1 MRLCLPNIITRS
13 RIQRSFDEHA
23 SIVRKFLRRWFPCRF
38 KDLAS
43 TILPTVI
50 PAALDLPLPTRSA
63 MKTSTIIYNP
73 MSGRPGRRAENV
85 RAMQRLLDAREINS
99 EAQATSAPGDATR
112 LASEAVA
119 ANVDLVIAY
128 GGDGT
133 VNETIQGMAGSH
145 IPLAI
150 WPGGTSNVVA
160 KDLRLPFDNQ
170 RLAEVFAAGRTNRI
184 ALGKALS
191 GNAETERRADVP
203 TRTQESGFS
212 SSTAAR
218 LTETLAPSPRP
229 RVAVSRYFL
238 MMAGIGLD
246 ASIARGANRR
256 LKRSTGEFA
265 YWVSGIKHLATWK
278 PDIFSLEIDGRVFE
292 SAFTLI
298 GNGKGYGGGM
308 MMTPNA
314 LLEEPEFEIY
324 ILPPLANNL
333 SYTRALM
340 ACMRG
345 KPGVAGAVLVK
356 GKHVAANSSREPW
369 VEVDGEIIGPL
380 PMTFEAVPD
389 ALTLVVP

>member
-1 MRLCLPNIITRS
+1 
-13 RIQRSFDEHA
+13 
-23 SIVRKFLRRWFPCRF
+23 
-38 KDLAS
+38 
-43 TILPTVI
+43 
-50 PAALDLPLPTRSA
+50 
-63 MKTSTIIYNP
+63 

-85 RAMQRLLDAREINS
+85 RAMQRLLDGREIHS

-133 VNETIQGMAGSH
+133 VNEALQGLVGSQV
-145 IPLAI
+145 PLAI

-160 KDLRLPFDNQ
+160 KELRLPFDNQ
-170 RLAEVFAAGRTNRI
+170 QLAEVFAAGQTKRI
-184 ALGKALS
+184 ALGRATSGSGFGVQSLGLASAGEEPGAQGEREKSKADPP
-191 GNAETERRADVP
+191 GAP
-203 TRTQESGFS
+203 RTQNSEPK
-212 SSTAAR
+212 TDQ
-218 LTETLAPSPRP
+218 
-229 RVAVSRYFL
+229 RYFL

-246 ASIARGANRR
+246 ASVARGANKK
-256 LKRSTGEFA
+256 LKRRTGEFA
-265 YWVSGIKHLATWK
+265 YWISGIKHLATWR
-278 PDIFSLEIDGRVFE
+278 PDIFSLDVDGRMFE

-314 LLEEPEFEIY
+314 KLEEPEFEIY

-333 SYTRALM
+333 SYTRALV

-345 KPGVAGAVLVK
+345 KPEFAGAVLVK
-356 GKHVAANSSREPW
+356 GKHVTANSSREPW
-369 VEVDGEIIGPL
+369 VEVDGEVIGPL